1 MTITEKKQALPDSGD
16 DSDSD
21 NNRGGCG
28 LQFLDF
34 FSSFLKI

>member
-1 MTITEKKQALPDSGD
+1 MTITEKKALPDSGD

-21 NNRGGCG
+21 NNSGGCG

-34 FSSFLKI
+34 F